1 MPINRKLFAGL
12 AIGVACAMP
21 ASAADKI
28 KVGLITKFPVP
39 FYSTMEDAAKKY
51 AAAHPEV
58 ELVTGQGQAATDI
71 EGQIAL
77 IESMI
82 TQGVKGLAITPVDPT
97 VAPTLDKAVAAGI
110 KVVLVDN
117 GIPDWKGQT
126 ALVSTN
132 NLNGGKIAG
141 EYLKTVLKSGDKI
154 GILQGVPGVPA
165 LDDRV
170 TGMMEGLGDVKV
182 DVVGKGATNCTLELG
197 TSVTEDILTA
207 NPDLKAIYAACG
219 PPIPGAV
226 KSISNAGIANDKIIL
241 VGFDACCGEI
251 EAIKSGAED
260 ASVAQFPAKMG
271 ELGIDTVVKAIRGET
286 VEANVDTGA
295 GLVTLQNVKDFE

>member
-1 MPINRKLFAGL
+1 MPMNRKLFAGL
-12 AIGVACAMP
+12 AIAVAFAMP

-51 AAAHPEV
+51 AAAHPEI

-97 VAPTLDKAVAAGI
+97 VAPALDKAVAAGI

-117 GIPDWKGQT
+117 SIPNWKGQT

-182 DVVGKGATNCTLELG
+182 EVVGKGATNCTLELG

-207 NPDLKAIYAACG
+207 NPDLKAIYSACG

-295 GLVTLQNVKDFE
+295 GLVTLKNVKDFE

>member
-1 MPINRKLFAGL
+1 MPMNRKLFAGL
-12 AIGVACAMP
+12 AIAVAFAMP

-51 AAAHPEV
+51 VAAHPEV

-97 VAPTLDKAVAAGI
+97 VAPALDKAVAAGI

-117 GIPDWKGQT
+117 SIPNWKGQT

-170 TGMMEGLGDVKV
+170 TGMMKGLGDVKV

>member
-1 MPINRKLFAGL
+1 MPMNRKLFAWI
-12 AIGVACAMP
+12 AIAVAFAVP
-21 ASAADKI
+21 ASASDKI

-39 FYSTMEDAAKKY
+39 FYSTMEEAAKKY
-51 AAAHPEV
+51 AAAHPEI

-97 VAPTLDKAVAAGI
+97 VAPALDKAVAAGI

-117 GIPDWKGQT
+117 SIPNWKGQT

-207 NPDLKAIYAACG
+207 NPDLKAIYSACG
-219 PPIPGAV
+219 PPVPGAV
-226 KSISNAGIANDKIIL
+226 KSISNAGIAKKKIIL

-271 ELGIDTVVKAIRGET
+271 ELGIDTVVKAIRGEA

-295 GLVTLQNVKDFE
+295 GLVTPQNVKDFE